1 MTDASND
8 ANLHDFLGEAN
19 RKRLPRWAK
28 WGLIA
33 LGVILLA
40 LLARSFFGGT
50 APTSYA
56 TVDAKRGDMQ
66 VEVTATGNLAPTNE
80 VSVGSELSG
89 LIDKVLVEEN
99 DHVVKGQALAQIDTE
114 KLIDAINRSKAA
126 LDSARASVQQQQA
139 TVDQSKAT
147 LDRQEEVSRI
157 SGGKVPSKTEL
168 DGARADYQ
176 RAVANL
182 AVSRAN
188 VNTAA
193 AQLSTD
199 QTNLDRATIRSP
211 VTGVILSREIEPG
224 QTVAASFN
232 TPTLF
237 LIAEDLSQMELEVK
251 VDEADVGQVKEG
263 QYATFTVDAWPGKVF
278 PATIKRVNVGS
289 NNGTT
294 ASSSTAATTASS
306 SSVVSYG
313 AILTVANQDL
323 ALRPG
328 MTATATI
335 TTSEEKNVLLVPNAS
350 LRFQPRNPSAVTQ
363 PSGSILPIRMGGR
376 RPQGGQEVEIGRGSR
391 QTIYTQGEG
400 GKLTPHMVIAGST
413 NGTETIVTS
422 KTLKPGMKVVTG
434 ELSAGAARRP

>member
-1 MTDASND
+1 
-8 ANLHDFLGEAN
+8 
-19 RKRLPRWAK
+19 
-28 WGLIA
+28 
-33 LGVILLA
+33 
-40 LLARSFFGGT
+40 
-50 APTSYA
+50 
-56 TVDAKRGDMQ
+56 MQ
-66 VEVTATGNLAPTNE
+66 VQVTATGNLAPTNE

-114 KLIDAINRSKAA
+114 KLVDAINRSKAA

-147 LDRQEEVSRI
+147 LSRQEEVSRI

-237 LIAEDLSQMELEVK
+237 LLAEDLSKMELEVK
-251 VDEADVGQVKEG
+251 VDEADVGQVKDG
-263 QYATFTVDAWPGKVF
+263 QHATFTVDAWPGKVF
-278 PATIKRVNVGS
+278 PAMIKRVNVGS
-289 NNGTT
+289 NN
-294 ASSSTAATTASS
+294 ATTASS
-306 SSVVSYG
+306 TTTASTSSVVSYG
-313 AILTVANQDL
+313 AVLTVDNPQL
-323 ALRPG
+323 ELRPG

-335 TTSEEKNVLLVPNAS
+335 TTAEEKNVLLVPNSS
-350 LRFQPRNPSAVTQ
+350 LRFLPRNPSAVEQ

-376 RPQGGQEVEIGRGSR
+376 RPQSSQEVAIGRGSR
-391 QTIYTQGEG
+391 QTVYTLAEG

-413 NGTETIVTS
+413 NATETIVTS

-434 ELSAGAARRP
+434 ELSAAAKRP